1 MNRIYIIGH
10 FNWLIWI
17 IAVKKGLR
25 DFRVTVDLLKN
36 WVVWNLERMIGD
48 CEVNVKIIIWYYYE
62 I

>member
-1 MNRIYIIGH
+1 MNRIYFIGH

-25 DFRVTVDLLKN
+25 DFLVTVDLLKN

-48 CEVNVKIIIWYYYE
+48 FEVNVKIIIWYYYE